1 MNRKGRNKTSFLYFP
16 AFLFAALWSKGN
28 HIKSQEREATT
39 QSGDLLRTYI
49 FLTSLFPLFFFFFLI
64 ALYTCEPVS
73 INILSVADE
82 PLKEDLRDFQQN
94 VSKEKS
100 PHSDQ
105 NYQVPPL
112 RGEFAFKN

>member
-1 MNRKGRNKTSFLYFP
+1 M
-16 AFLFAALWSKGN
+16 
-28 HIKSQEREATT
+28 KSRE
-39 QSGDLLRTYI
+39 SHKIWGPSENLH
-49 FLTSLFPLFFFFFLI
+49 FFHFSLSFFFFFLI

-73 INILSVADE
+73 INILSVEDE